1 MCPLLGHAGVMALEC
16 VCMAGR
22 NRSRYAWA
30 SLGDREL
37 LKLRFCDLGLRLA
50 DVPVLQERIDRLY
63 ENLERRNLRFRPH
76 CWLAEEWFSPDGI
89 PGIAL
94 PFYLAHPRLKQLEQ
108 RQMFDVEGGSDASC
122 MRLLR
127 HETGHAICT
136 AYQLPRRRRWREI
149 FGNFHKPYPS
159 HYYPRPRSKHFVLHL
174 DWWYA
179 QSHPA
184 EDFAE
189 TFAVWLKPRAKWR
202 AQYTGWPAMRKL
214 EYVDELMHSIEDR
227 TARVRSRRQYESLSG
242 LRKTL
247 GEHYEEKRAHYGIE
261 VPEFYEADMVRLFSE
276 TPEHGRRKRT
286 AAAFLRRIQP
296 EICQLCARY
305 TGDHPYTISQL
316 IQEMI
321 IQCRKMKLY
330 LDRPEQ
336 QAKLDVAVF
345 VCAQTLNYLHDVRH
359 RIPM

>member
-1 MCPLLGHAGVMALEC
+1 
-16 VCMAGR
+16 MAGR
-22 NRSRYAWA
+22 NRSRYEWA
-30 SLGDREL
+30 SLSDKEL
-37 LKLRFCDLGLRLA
+37 LELRFCDLGLKLR
-50 DVPVLQERIDRLY
+50 DVPVLQERIRRLH
-63 ENLERRNLRFRPH
+63 ENLMRRNLRFRPH

-89 PGIAL
+89 PGIAI
-94 PFYLAHPRLKQLEQ
+94 PFYLAHPRLRQLEQ
-108 RQMFDVEGGSDASC
+108 RQMFEVEGGGDHGC

-136 AYQLPRRRRWREI
+136 AYQLHRRRRWREV
-149 FGNFHKPYPS
+149 FGNFNKPYPT
-159 HYYPRPRSKHFVLHL
+159 HYCPRPRSKHFVLHL

-189 TFAVWLKPRAKWR
+189 TFAVWLRPRNKWR
-202 AQYTGWPAMRKL
+202 DHYAGWPVLKKL
-214 EYVDELMHSIEDR
+214 EYVNELMNSIEDR
-227 TARVRSRRQYESLSG
+227 TPRVRNRSEYESLSG

-247 GEHYEEKRAHYGIE
+247 GEHYEDKRTHFGIE
-261 VPEFYEADMVRLFSE
+261 VPEFYEADLVRLFSD
-276 TPEHGRRKRT
+276 TPGRGKRKPT
-286 AAAFLRRIQP
+286 AAAFLRRVQT
-296 EICQLCARY
+296 EISQICARH

-321 IQCRKMKLY
+321 IQCRKMRLY
-330 LDRPEQ
+330 LDRPEP

-345 VCAQTLNYLHDVRH
+345 VCAQTLNYLHEVRH